1 LIRTLLSEQL
11 ILNEYLYRP
20 EDPNF
25 GKATN
30 VIYAHAYGIYAND
43 LDAYIAAVTKNHYWR
58 NITLG
63 EIKTA
68 VAKNDQGEIIYE
80 VVYSSV
86 IDNLINP
93 QGVSVSKEIFW
104 PRFIDLN
111 LGPWYTSVSNLY
123 TSYIGASIQGQS
135 LLTEN
140 INNISTESLFTI
152 ETESGQPAYYTSLS
166 SGLARILY
174 PNSLP
179 NMREQ
184 VGDELGQEYNFR
196 LYPKWMT
203 SQQANGSTLGFTPAW
218 VIAYCKPG
226 ILVTTDILDSGSFT
240 IGQMYT
246 IKSIS
251 NTDFTEIGAA
261 SNTVGLTF
269 TATNSGTGTGTA
281 YLTTG
286 MTYAEFKSTKLNRS
300 DYKSYTEQLQF
311 NIQNGWKNPVG
322 DVNTLNTI
330 NFKIDRFTVDKSLTY
345 NYDNNLVPATWT
357 GLPSATPVPDP
368 KDSKD
373 FFVLFPRETI
383 LPDETQY

>member
-1 LIRTLLSEQL
+1 
-11 ILNEYLYRP
+11 
-20 EDPNF
+20 
-25 GKATN
+25 
-30 VIYAHAYGIYAND
+30 VHAYGIYAND
-43 LDAYIAAVTKNHYWR
+43 LDAYVAAVTKNHYWR

-63 EIKTA
+63 EINTA
-68 VAKNDQGEIIYE
+68 VAKNEAGEIIYE
-80 VVYSSV
+80 VVYSTV

-93 QGVSVSKEIFW
+93 EGVSVSKEIVW

-135 LLTEN
+135 LLTES
-140 INNISTESLFTI
+140 INNISTENLFTI
-152 ETESGQPAYYTSLS
+152 ETESGQPAYYASLTSGS
-166 SGLARILY
+166 ARILY

-184 VGDELGQEYNFR
+184 VGDVLGQEFNFR
-196 LYPKWMT
+196 LYPSWMT

-218 VIAYCKPG
+218 VICYTKPG
-226 ILVTTDILDSGSFT
+226 FAEIVKANIENNWRTLVDDPIR
-240 IGQMYT
+240 
-246 IKSIS
+246 
-251 NTDFTEIGAA
+251 
-261 SNTVGLTF
+261 
-269 TATNSGTGTGTA
+269 
-281 YLTTG
+281 
-286 MTYAEFKSTKLNRS
+286 LN
-300 DYKSYTEQLQF
+300 Q
-311 NIQNGWKNPVG
+311 
-322 DVNTLNTI
+322 I

>member
-1 LIRTLLSEQL
+1 
-11 ILNEYLYRP
+11 
-20 EDPNF
+20 
-25 GKATN
+25 
-30 VIYAHAYGIYAND
+30 
-43 LDAYIAAVTKNHYWR
+43 
-58 NITLG
+58 
-63 EIKTA
+63 
-68 VAKNDQGEIIYE
+68 
-80 VVYSSV
+80 
-86 IDNLINP
+86 
-93 QGVSVSKEIFW
+93 
-104 PRFIDLN
+104 
-111 LGPWYTSVSNLY
+111 
-123 TSYIGASIQGQS
+123 
-135 LLTEN
+135 
-140 INNISTESLFTI
+140 
-152 ETESGQPAYYTSLS
+152 
-166 SGLARILY
+166 
-174 PNSLP
+174 
-179 NMREQ
+179 
-184 VGDELGQEYNFR
+184 
-196 LYPKWMT
+196 MT

-226 ILVTTDILDSGSFT
+226 MLVTTDIVDSGSFT

-269 TATNSGTGTGTA
+269 TAINSGTGTGTA

-311 NIQNGWKNPVG
+311 NIQNGWKNPLG
-322 DVNTLNTI
+322 YVNTLNTI

-373 FFVLFPRETI
+373 FFVLFPREII